1 MNADD
6 FRSLNI
12 QELDA
17 RIGDLRKELFNL
29 RMQLHSNQLSNSNKI
44 RDARHDIARAMTV
57 RNELLSQT
65 EEQS

>member
-44 RDARHDIARAMTV
+44 RDTRRD
-57 RNELLSQT
+57 
-65 EEQS
+65 